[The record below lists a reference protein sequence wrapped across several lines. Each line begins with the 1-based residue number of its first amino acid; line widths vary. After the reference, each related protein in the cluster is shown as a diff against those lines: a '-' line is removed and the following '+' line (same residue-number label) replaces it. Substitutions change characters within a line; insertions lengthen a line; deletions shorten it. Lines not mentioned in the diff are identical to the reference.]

1 LLKQVVDA
9 GSGELGGGFGIDIGE
24 FADGDH
30 GTFAEDVAE
39 GDVDFVGGT
48 DELFDLLGGVLCG

>member
-1 LLKQVVDA
+1 MLKQVVDA
-9 GSGELGGGFGIDIGE
+9 SSGELCGGLGIDIGE

-48 DELFDLLGGVLCG
+48 DELFK

>member
-1 LLKQVVDA
+1 MLKQVVVA
-9 GSGELGGGFGIDIGE
+9 SGGELCGGLGIDIGE

-30 GTFAEDVAE
+30 GTFAED
-39 GDVDFVGGT
+39 DVDFVGGT